1 MLTQSFDSYIYTLRL
16 LLGHLELRQTIYIVF
31 NTSSMSFPTAPR
43 LVQTLR
49 LYSQQAGP
57 SKGSAFGVA
66 AMMGYCC
73 IAFSAPFAGAAVV
86 SHGMVDDKRYA
97 KL

>member
-1 MLTQSFDSYIYTLRL
+1 
-16 LLGHLELRQTIYIVF
+16 
-31 NTSSMSFPTAPR
+31 MSFPTAPR

-97 KL
+97 KLRPLSFRDCLPCSPLDDYAGVIRR